1 MRVLPGSTVAM
12 LLAVLLVGT
21 TPVGTGAGMHQFDLV
36 HPLFAH
42 VHLVNGHVVTHDQ
55 MQRGETSS
63 RRGSPGPALGAA
75 NAPGAAD
82 GDLGAFAT
90 DRPVQ
95 ALDLLVLWRSGRTEW
110 STPFPLDRREA
121 PPDPPPTPARQ
132 VDRVSRST

>member
-82 GDLGAFAT
+82 GDPGAFAT
-90 DRPVQ
+90 DQPVQ
-95 ALDLLVLWRSGRTEW
+95 APGVLMWHSGPTEW
-110 STPFPLDRREA
+110 AALFPLDRREA